1 MSELKVGQTI
11 EAVIEN
17 MAHEGQGI
25 SRINGFTV
33 FIEGAIFKEKVIA
46 EITKVTKS
54 YAIAKVKEIINFSEY
69 RKEPFCPYAVICG
82 GCDLQHLSYEGQL
95 IFKKRIVED
104 SLHRIGKV
112 FPQINDTIGMKNPLN
127 YRNKAQYPV
136 GNKNNLPVLG
146 FFKKRSHEIVPINYC
161 PIQSHQSNEAL
172 LAVKEWL
179 EKYNISI
186 YDEIKH
192 KGLVRHIVTRHGFKT
207 GEVMVV
213 IVINGEDVLYKKE
226 LIEILKKKVK
236 GLSSVY
242 LNVNTRKTNVILGE
256 KNLLIYGNE
265 TITEYIGNIKFSLSP
280 LSFFQVNPVQVKVL
294 YDKVAKFADLKGDET
309 VLDVYCG
316 IGTIALYLA
325 DRAKK
330 VIGIEVVGDA
340 VRDARENA
348 KTNGIKNAEFIEGEA
363 EKILPELAKHGI
375 NPDVIVVD
383 PPRKGCEKEVL
394 SAMSKM
400 QPGKIIYVSCNPA
413 TLARDLGILKE
424 LGYEVKIVQPVDMFP
439 HTHHIECVVLMQNVK
454 NK

>member
-11 EAVIEN
+11 EAVVEN

-25 SRINGFTV
+25 SRIDGFTV
-33 FIEGAIFKEKVIA
+33 FIEGAIFGERVIA

-69 RKEPFCPYAVICG
+69 RKEPFCLYAVICG

-112 FPQINDTIGMKNPLN
+112 FPQINDTIGMENPLN

-146 FFKKRSHEIVPINYC
+146 FFKKRSHDIVPINYC

-179 EKYNISI
+179 EKYKIPI

-192 KGLVRHIVTRHGFKT
+192 EGLIRHIVTRHGFRT

-213 IVINGEDVLYKKE
+213 IVINGEDIPHKKE

-256 KNLLIYGNE
+256 KNLLIYGSE

-294 YDKVAKFADLKGDET
+294 YDKVAEFADLKGDET

-363 EKILPELAKHGI
+363 EKIMPELAKKGI
-375 NPDVIVVD
+375 KPDVIVVD

-439 HTHHIECVVLMQNVK
+439 HTHHVECVALMSRVEK
-454 NK
+454 

>member
-1 MSELKVGQTI
+1 MYEIKVGQTF
-11 EAVIEN
+11 EAVIEK

-25 SRINGFTV
+25 AHLNGLTV
-33 FIEGAIFKEKVIA
+33 FVEGAIFGEKVIA
-46 EITKVTKS
+46 EVTKVTKS
-54 YAIAKVKEIINFSEY
+54 YAIAKVKRIINFSKY
-69 RKEPFCPYAVICG
+69 RREPFCPHALICG

-95 IFKKRIVED
+95 IFKKSIVED

-146 FFKKRSHEIVPINYC
+146 FFKKRSHEIVPIDYC
-161 PIQSHQSNEAL
+161 PIQSEQSNEAL

-179 EKYNISI
+179 ERYNISI

-192 KGLVRHIVTRHGFKT
+192 KGLVRHIVTRHGFKS

-213 IVINGEDVLYKKE
+213 IVINGEDVPHKTE

-242 LNVNTRKTNVILGE
+242 LNVNAKKTNVILGE

-265 TITEYIGNIKFSLSP
+265 TIKEYIGNIRFSLSL
-280 LSFFQVNPVQVKVL
+280 LSFFQVNPVQVEVL
-294 YDKVAKFADLKGDET
+294 YDKVVEFADLKGSET

-316 IGTIALYLA
+316 IGTIALCLA
-325 DRAKK
+325 NKAKK

-348 KTNGIKNAEFIEGEA
+348 KNNGIKNAEFIEGEA
-363 EKILPELAKHGI
+363 EKIMPELAKQGI

-394 SAMSKM
+394 SAISKM

-413 TLARDLGILKE
+413 TLARDLCILKDM
-424 LGYEVKIVQPVDMFP
+424 GYETKIVQPVDMFP
-439 HTHHIECVVLMQNVK
+439 HTHHVECVVLMSKVEK
-454 NK
+454 